1 MFLSS
6 YKNEVLEALHSIHL
20 TLSRLGD
27 EMMLERQNREK
38 DKPLRGEPLKH
49 SGKEHYFPGKVVFT
63 DHVLREELS
72 QRRKVEE
79 TIREIGDIVS
89 CESCGCLLK
98 KETARKG
105 KPEIRT
111 RKQCGEGTDTAE
123 FIYHPYFC
131 NKCGDETEEEEIE
144 VGCDTFCSDWVNRSS
159 LTACSSVVDSPEA
172 QLKRAERDVLLGQA
186 ELLRQQAES
195 IRIDNAAKRPP
206 KAGA

>member
-6 YKNEVLEALHSIHL
+6 FKNEVLEALHSIHL

-105 KPEIRT
+105 E
-111 RKQCGEGTDTAE
+111 AE
-123 FIYHPYFC
+123 VRVQKLSQLGSKDEEYIYHPYFC

>member
-6 YKNEVLEALHSIHL
+6 YKNEVLEALNGIRL

-27 EMMLERQNREK
+27 EMILVRMKELQGHVTVKE
-38 DKPLRGEPLKH
+38 KPLRGEQ
-49 SGKEHYFPGKVVFT
+49 YVPGKVIFT
-63 DHVLREELS
+63 DPSLREELS
-72 QRRKVEE
+72 KRRKVEE

-105 KPEIRT
+105 E
-111 RKQCGEGTDTAE
+111 AE
-123 FIYHPYFC
+123 VRVQKLSQLGSKDEEYIYHPYFC